1 MRELIFVRI
10 NFRYILIICD
20 TESKQKISKHFKGEN
35 EFTRKLEPFLYF
47 IYIFFYTF
55 LKTCIATSLLNY
67 VPCMLKTCSPANVL
81 CVITFSGA
89 NVSCVLPCSR
99 ANVPCWLTCSC
110 ANVLWMLIYSRV
122 NLACELTWP
131 CANMPWVPCLTRL
144 AWPRDHLLT
153 SFTYSDTTFFQFR
166 CPCCWSCTHCW

>member
-1 MRELIFVRI
+1 MRHWIHAKNLKAFDR
-10 NFRYILIICD
+10 
-20 TESKQKISKHFKGEN
+20 
-35 EFTRKLEPFLYF
+35 RKWIHAKTWAFSLFHLY
-47 IYIFFYTF
+47 FFYTF

-67 VPCMLKTCSPANVL
+67 VPCMLKTCSRANVL

-110 ANVLWMLIYSRV
+110 ANVLWVLMYSRV
-122 NLACELTWP
+122 NLACELTWSY
-131 CANMPWVPCLTRL
+131 ANIPWVPCLTRL

-153 SFTYSDTTFFQFR
+153 SFTYSDTTFFQFH